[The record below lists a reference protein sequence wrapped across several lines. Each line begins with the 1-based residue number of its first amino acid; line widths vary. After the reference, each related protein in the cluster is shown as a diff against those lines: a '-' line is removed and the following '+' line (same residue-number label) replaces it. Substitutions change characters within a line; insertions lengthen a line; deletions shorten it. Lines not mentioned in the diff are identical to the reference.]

1 MSCWTRQ
8 PICSGDAADQF
19 VCGATPFRLPQLLWT
34 PQRVDSRRQYLSSS
48 VIAILLRQPAADA
61 SQEVCRRGSAVQTV
75 VVVGG
80 APYFQRRW
88 CPNEFWSAQ
97 SAGSISPRIGSAA
110 RAERLA
116 SALHDL
122 AEAAHS
128 SCSTLDTNGQGYNGM
143 CRQLIEGM
151 ACFAAR
157 QGIVN
162 VFLLNTV
169 HFGVRDTQRV
179 SFACAGGMAQRRS
192 P

>member
-8 PICSGDAADQF
+8 SICSGDAADQF
-19 VCGATPFRLPQLLWT
+19 VCGATPFRQPQLLWT

-97 SAGSISPRIGSAA
+97 PAGSTSPRIGPAA

-143 CRQLIEGM
+143 CRQLIDGM
-151 ACFAAR
+151 ALR
-157 QGIVN
+157 RGSD
-162 VFLLNTV
+162 
-169 HFGVRDTQRV
+169 GVRGDTG
-179 SFACAGGMAQRRS
+179 ACVALSATTATLERS
-192 P
+192 RSIM